1 MLVRFRSKDGMH
13 RVSCEESNLFGA
25 LLENLLTQLK
35 EPIDVSSIK
44 VSDKPGLNNGEPVGN
59 IIERTV
65 RDLGLHHGDIVYITY
80 DKNSTDINETAAAV
94 ATTHISQQ
102 HDSNSQSVNIDSL
115 KTNTNNSSELP
126 IDMELE
132 KENGSISRKR
142 SPLCK
147 HGDKGMCEYCS
158 PLPPWDKSYHEEH
171 NIKHISFHSYLKR
184 INEATNKKENGSS
197 YIAPLSEPN
206 FKIDLHC
213 TNGHE
218 SWPRGIC
225 SKCQPSAITL
235 QQQEFRM
242 VDHVEFQNSALINN
256 FIEAWR
262 STGMQRFAYMYGT
275 YKKYDSTPL
284 GIKAVVEAIYEPP
297 QHDEQDGLTMDG
309 EQVLKE
315 MKEIDDLASKM
326 RLFRIGLMFTDLTD
340 SGNGDG
346 SVFCKRHKDSFFLSS
361 FEVIMAAKHQLEHPN
376 ICKFSEQNTFSS
388 KFVTCVISGNLEGNI
403 DISSYQVS
411 TDAEALIDA
420 TMISGSTH
428 PSMAYINE
436 TTNKR
441 YVPEIFY
448 MKKNEYNLTVK
459 ENAKPAFPN
468 DYLLVS
474 LSHGFPTTESTE
486 DTKQESTE
494 DKEVGETATI
504 PSKPPMFISKGG
516 FPWANRQAM
525 GQSQDYQELKKY
537 IFQSATSD
545 NFNELHEKIS
555 NFHFLIYIHS
565 LQIINEEQWKLLV
578 QAATTT
584 APGEDYETPL
594 LQLITTPEWQTLIM
608 ILQESS

>member
-1 MLVRFRSKDGMH
+1 MLVRFRSKDGMQ
-13 RVSCEESNLFGA
+13 RVSCENSDTFNKLIETFVL
-25 LLENLLTQLK
+25 QLK
-35 EPIDVSSIK
+35 KNIDISSIR
-44 VSDKPGLNNGEPVGN
+44 VSDKPGIEGGEVATN
-59 IIERTV
+59 ILERTV
-65 RDLGLHHGDIVYITY
+65 DDLGLHHGDIVYITY
-80 DKNSTDINETAAAV
+80 KDLDEAATPTTAVNETAAAV
-94 ATTHISQQ
+94 ATTHISQGL
-102 HDSNSQSVNIDSL
+102 HTMKAVDINSGKQ
-115 KTNTNNSSELP
+115 TNVKGSELP
-126 IDMELE
+126 VDTELE
-132 KENGSISRKR
+132 KEEGLIPRKR
-142 SPLCK
+142 STLCK

-158 PLPPWDKSYHEEH
+158 PLPPWDKNYHEEN
-171 NIKHISFHSYLKR
+171 NIKHISFHSYLKK
-184 INEATNKKENGSS
+184 INETTNKKESGSS
-197 YIAPLSEPN
+197 YIAPLSQSN

-218 SWPRGIC
+218 PWPRGIC

-242 VDHVEFQNSALINN
+242 VDHVEFQNSSLINN

-262 STGMQRFAYMYGT
+262 STGMQRFGYMYGT
-275 YKKYDSTPL
+275 YQKYDSTPL

-315 MKEIDDLASKM
+315 MKEIDTMASCM
-326 RLFRIGLMFTDLTD
+326 GLTRIGLMFTDLTD

-376 ICKFSEQNTFSS
+376 ICRFSEQGVFSS
-388 KFVTCVISGNLEGNI
+388 KFVTCVVSGNLEGNI

-411 TDAEALIDA
+411 TDAEALVDA

-428 PSMAYINE
+428 PSMAYIND
-436 TTNKR
+436 TTDKR

-474 LSHGFPTTESTE
+474 LSHGFPSTESTE
-486 DTKQESTE
+486 TIEDSTANPE
-494 DKEVGETATI
+494 KNKIATA
-504 PSKPPMFISKGG
+504 KFISKGG

-537 IFQSATSD
+537 IFKAATSD
-545 NFNELHEKIS
+545 NFNELHEYIS
-555 NFHFLIYIHS
+555 NFHFLIYVNT
-565 LQIINEEQWKLLV
+565 LQILNVEQWKLLV
-578 QAATTT
+578 KAATMTG
-584 APGEDYETPL
+584 PNEDYETPL

-608 ILQESS
+608 ILQESA